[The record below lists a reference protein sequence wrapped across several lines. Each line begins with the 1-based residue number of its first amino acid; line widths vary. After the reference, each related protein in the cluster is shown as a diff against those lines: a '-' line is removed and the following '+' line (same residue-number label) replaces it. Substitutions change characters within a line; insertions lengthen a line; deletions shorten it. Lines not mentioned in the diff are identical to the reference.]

1 MHALKFQL
9 TNFVERQGKNHF
21 WIGLTDREV
30 SGTLKWRYGHTFP
43 NDFKSYWEQ
52 GQPNDIGGKEVCVQ
66 VSNLGFNNDNGN
78 YQFQWGMRDS
88 QCDNRFS
95 FVCEKRPNRGKA
107 DSDTFKFHKDEWYLI
122 IINFRMLQ

>member
-52 GQPNDIGGKEVCVQ
+52 GQPNEIGDKKVCVQ
-66 VSNLGFNNDNGN
+66 VSRSGYNERTK
-78 YQFQWGMRDS
+78 QFQWSMRDS
-88 QCDNRFS
+88 KCDKEFS
-95 FVCEKRPNRGKA
+95 IVCEKRPNRGKA
-107 DSDTFKFHKDEWYLI
+107 DIHRFHNDKWYLMFI
-122 IINFRMLQ
+122 GFRMLR